1 MGLPDPDSAKT
12 WGGKLLVDRDGAE
25 IGTCTEIFVDDATGL
40 PEWAAADVS
49 GGPAFIPLIDAA
61 ESGDRVRVAVR
72 QADVADAPPVGDFGH
87 ISEDEEERLYRHYGI
102 QFSRESSDSLLPV
115 DGPAVPAEA
124 TSSPPPAESAPSL
137 GTVEPADDRLD
148 TQRGALLPTISAGV
162 VGALAVVAAAVFWW
176 RRRVQAPPTRKELLA
191 ARAHAASLAV
201 GLRRTQLA
209 AAAAPLLQSGRRF
222 SATAAQ
228 QAAVQARAAAD
239 RAAVQA
245 RVVADRG
252 GVRARAAADRA
263 AVQARAAAE
272 QAAVI
277 AATARTLRLQRVPQ
291 VQPEPVAP
299 ESDGR
304 RRVVAALQ
312 TAAGFAAGY
321 AVGARGKG
329 SGLEQLRQR
338 PQVQQAAGR
347 VKAGVSRASSG
358 VGGVTERVRRRSDSP
373 VADGGHPG
381 AGTTEQ

>member
-87 ISEDEEERLYRHYGI
+87 ISEDEEARLYRHYGI
-102 QFSRESSDSLLPV
+102 EFSRESSDSLLPV
-115 DGPAVPAEA
+115 DGPTVPAEA
-124 TSSPPPAESAPSL
+124 TSSPPAESAPSL
-137 GTVEPADDRLD
+137 GTVEPADDALA
-148 TQRGALLPTISAGV
+148 TQRRALLPTISAGV

-222 SATAAQ
+222 SAAAAQ
-228 QAAVQARAAAD
+228 QAAVRARAAAD

-291 VQPEPVAP
+291 VQPEPVATA
-299 ESDGR
+299 SDGR
-304 RRVVAALQ
+304 RRVLAALQ

-347 VKAGVSRASSG
+347 VRAGMSRASSG
-358 VGGVTERVRRRSDSP
+358 VGGVTERVRRRSDIP
-373 VADGGHPG
+373 VPDGDS
-381 AGTTEQ
+381 GTTEQ